1 MRLTRHIIT
10 FVFCLAEITS
20 SAQTL
25 NIASYNIRYENK
37 SDSLNG
43 NGWGQR
49 LPVIAKLIQ
58 FHDFDIFGAQEVFY
72 RQLNGMLSIMPEYG
86 FIGVGRTDGEKS
98 GECSPVFYKKEKFKL
113 IQSGNFWLSETDGK
127 PSIGW
132 DAALPRIC
140 TWGKFQIKENGV
152 CFWYFNLHIDHIG
165 VKARLESSK
174 LVLEKIKTLAGSEPI
189 ILTGD
194 FNTDQ
199 SSEGYKLISSS
210 GILQD
215 SYETAEV
222 RYAANGTFNNFN
234 PQQKTDIR
242 IDHIFVSKDFRVMR
256 YGILTDTYWTET
268 GKGSFVTRMPSD
280 HFPVN
285 VVVTLEKKNGN
296 NLKNYIK

>member
-1 MRLTRHIIT
+1 MRLTRYIATIVLCFAAINVT
-10 FVFCLAEITS
+10 
-20 SAQTL
+20 AQTI

-72 RQLNGMLSIMPEYG
+72 GQLNGMLSLMPEYG

-98 GECSPVFYKKEKFKL
+98 GECSPVFYKEEKFKL
-113 IQSGNFWLSETDGK
+113 MQSGNFWLSETDGK
-127 PSIGW
+127 PSVGW

-140 TWGKFQIKENGV
+140 TWGKFQIKENGI
-152 CFWYFNLHIDHIG
+152 CFWYFNLHMDHIG

-174 LVLEKIKTLAGSEPI
+174 LVLEKIKTLAGNEPV

-194 FNTDQ
+194 FNSDQ
-199 SSEGYKLISSS
+199 TSEGYKIISGS

-222 RYAANGTFNNFN
+222 RYATNGTFNNFN
-234 PQQKTDIR
+234 PLQKTYIR
-242 IDHIFVSKDFRVMR
+242 IDHIFVSKGFRVMR
-256 YGILTDTYWTET
+256 YGVLTDTYWTET
-268 GKGSFVTRMPSD
+268 GKGIFVTRMPSD
-280 HFPVN
+280 HFPVK
-285 VVVTLEKKNGN
+285 VVITLDR
-296 NLKNYIK
+296 

>member
-1 MRLTRHIIT
+1 MRLTRYIATIVLCFAAINVT
-10 FVFCLAEITS
+10 
-20 SAQTL
+20 AQTI

-72 RQLNGMLSIMPEYG
+72 GQLNGMLSLMPEYG

-98 GECSPVFYKKEKFKL
+98 GECSPVFYKEEKFKL
-113 IQSGNFWLSETDGK
+113 MQSGNFWLSETDGK
-127 PSIGW
+127 PSVGW

-140 TWGKFQIKENGV
+140 TWGKFQIKENGI
-152 CFWYFNLHIDHIG
+152 CFWYFNLHLDHIG

-174 LVLEKIKTLAGSEPI
+174 LVLEKIKALAGSEPV

-194 FNTDQ
+194 FNSDQ
-199 SSEGYKLISSS
+199 TSEGYKLISGS

-222 RYAANGTFNNFN
+222 RYATNGTFNNFN
-234 PQQKTDIR
+234 PLQKTYIR
-242 IDHIFVSKDFRVMR
+242 IDHIFVSKGFRVMR
-256 YGILTDTYWTET
+256 YGVLTDTYWTET
-268 GKGSFVTRMPSD
+268 GKGIFVTRMPSD
-280 HFPVN
+280 HFPVK
-285 VVVTLEKKNGN
+285 VVITLDR
-296 NLKNYIK
+296 

>member
-1 MRLTRHIIT
+1 MKKTFIIILLT
-10 FVFCLAEITS
+10 LAIQTNS
-20 SAQTL
+20 IAQVI

-49 LPVIAKLIQ
+49 LPVITKLIQ

-72 RQLNGMLSIMPEYG
+72 GQLNGMLFLMPEYE

-98 GECSPVFYKKEKFKL
+98 GECSPVFYKKDKYKL
-113 IQSGNFWLSETDGK
+113 MQSGNFWLSETDGK
-127 PSIGW
+127 PSVGW

-152 CFWYFNLHIDHIG
+152 CFWYFNLHMDHIG

-174 LVLEKIKTLAGSEPI
+174 LVLEKIKTMTGGEPV

-194 FNTDQ
+194 FNSDQ
-199 SSEGYKLISSS
+199 TSEGYKLISSS

-215 SYETAEV
+215 SYEVAEV
-222 RYAANGTFNNFN
+222 RYATNGTFNNFN
-234 PQQKTDIR
+234 PQQKTNIR
-242 IDHIFVSKDFRVMR
+242 IDHIFVSKGFRVMR

-280 HFPVN
+280 HFPVK
-285 VVVTLEKKNGN
+285 VVVTLKK
-296 NLKNYIK
+296 

>member
-10 FVFCLAEITS
+10 FVLCFAAIDVT
-20 SAQTL
+20 AQTI
-25 NIASYNIRYENK
+25 NTATYNIRYENK

-49 LPVIAKLIQ
+49 LPVIVKLIQ

-72 RQLNGMLSIMPEYG
+72 GQLNGMLTLMPEYG

-98 GECSPVFYKKEKFKL
+98 GECSPVFYKKDKFKL
-113 IQSGNFWLSETDGK
+113 MQSGNFWLSETDSK
-127 PSIGW
+127 PGVGW

-152 CFWYFNLHIDHIG
+152 YFWYFNLHMDHIG
-165 VKARLESSK
+165 VKARLESSR
-174 LVLEKIKTLAGSEPI
+174 LVIEKIKTLAGSEPV

-194 FNTDQ
+194 FNSDQ
-199 SSEGYKLISSS
+199 KSEGYKLISST

-242 IDHIFVSKDFRVMR
+242 IDHIFVSKGFRVMR

-268 GKGSFVTRMPSD
+268 VKGSFVTRMPSD
-280 HFPVN
+280 HFPVK

>member
-1 MRLTRHIIT
+1 MRLRRYIAFIVLCFAAINAT
-10 FVFCLAEITS
+10 
-20 SAQTL
+20 AQTI
-25 NIASYNIRYENK
+25 NIATYNIRYENK

-43 NGWGQR
+43 NGWGLR
-49 LPVIAKLIQ
+49 LHVIAKLIQ

-72 RQLNGMLSIMPEYG
+72 GQLNGMLTLMPEYG

-98 GECSPVFYKKEKFKL
+98 GECSPVFYKKDKFKL
-113 IQSGNFWLSETDGK
+113 MQSGNFWLSETDGK
-127 PSIGW
+127 PSVGW

-140 TWGKFQIKENGV
+140 TWGKFQIKENGI
-152 CFWYFNLHIDHIG
+152 CFWYFNLHMDHIG

-174 LVLEKIKTLAGSEPI
+174 LVLEKIKALAGSEPV

-194 FNTDQ
+194 FNSDQ
-199 SSEGYKLISSS
+199 TSEGYKLISGS

-222 RYAANGTFNNFN
+222 RYATNGTLNNFN

-242 IDHIFVSKDFRVMR
+242 IDHIFVSKGFRVMR
-256 YGILTDTYWTET
+256 YGVLTDTYWAET

-280 HFPVN
+280 HFPVK
-285 VVVTLEKKNGN
+285 VVVTLDR
-296 NLKNYIK
+296 

>member
-1 MRLTRHIIT
+1 MKKTFIIILLT
-10 FVFCLAEITS
+10 LAIQTNS
-20 SAQTL
+20 IAQAI
-25 NIASYNIRYENK
+25 NIATYNIRYENK

-72 RQLNGMLSIMPEYG
+72 GQLNGMLSLMPEYG
-86 FIGVGRTDGEKS
+86 FIGVGRADGEKS

-113 IQSGNFWLSETDGK
+113 MQSGNFWLSETAGK
-127 PSIGW
+127 PSVGW

-140 TWGKFQIKENGV
+140 TWGQFQIKENGI
-152 CFWYFNLHIDHIG
+152 CFWYFNLHMDHIG

-174 LVLEKIKTLAGSEPI
+174 LVLEKIKALAGSEPV

-194 FNTDQ
+194 FNSDQ
-199 SSEGYKLISSS
+199 TSEGYKLISGSE
-210 GILQD
+210 ILQD

-222 RYAANGTFNNFN
+222 RYATNGTFNNFN

-242 IDHIFVSKDFRVMR
+242 IDHIFVSKGFRVMR
-256 YGILTDTYWTET
+256 YGVLTDTYWTET
-268 GKGSFVTRMPSD
+268 VKGIFVTRMPSD
-280 HFPVN
+280 HFPVK
-285 VVVTLEKKNGN
+285 VVITLDR
-296 NLKNYIK
+296 

>member
-1 MRLTRHIIT
+1 MRLTRYIATIVLCFAAINVT
-10 FVFCLAEITS
+10 
-20 SAQTL
+20 AQTI

-72 RQLNGMLSIMPEYG
+72 GQLNGMLSLMPEYG

-98 GECSPVFYKKEKFKL
+98 GECSPVFYKEEKFKL
-113 IQSGNFWLSETDGK
+113 MQSGNFWLSETDGK
-127 PSIGW
+127 PSVGW

-140 TWGKFQIKENGV
+140 TWGKFQIKENGI
-152 CFWYFNLHIDHIG
+152 CFWYFNLHMDHIG

-174 LVLEKIKTLAGSEPI
+174 LVLEKIKTLAGNEPV

-194 FNTDQ
+194 FNSDQ
-199 SSEGYKLISSS
+199 TSEGYKIISGS

-222 RYAANGTFNNFN
+222 RYATNGTFNNFN
-234 PQQKTDIR
+234 PLQKTYIR
-242 IDHIFVSKDFRVMR
+242 IDHIFVSKGFRVMR
-256 YGILTDTYWTET
+256 YGVLTDTYWTET
-268 GKGSFVTRMPSD
+268 GKGIFVTRMPSD
-280 HFPVN
+280 HFPVK
-285 VVVTLEKKNGN
+285 VVVMLDR
-296 NLKNYIK
+296 

>member
-1 MRLTRHIIT
+1 MRLTRYIATIVLCFAAINVT
-10 FVFCLAEITS
+10 
-20 SAQTL
+20 AQTI

-72 RQLNGMLSIMPEYG
+72 GQLNGMLSLMPEYG

-98 GECSPVFYKKEKFKL
+98 GECSPVFYKEEKFKL
-113 IQSGNFWLSETDGK
+113 MQSGNFWLSETDGK
-127 PSIGW
+127 PSVGW

-140 TWGKFQIKENGV
+140 TWGKFQIKENGI
-152 CFWYFNLHIDHIG
+152 CFWYFNLHMDHIG
-165 VKARLESSK
+165 VKARFESSK
-174 LVLEKIKTLAGSEPI
+174 LVLEKIKALAGDEAV

-194 FNTDQ
+194 FNSDQ
-199 SSEGYKLISSS
+199 TSEGYKIISGS

-222 RYAANGTFNNFN
+222 RYATNGTFNNFN
-234 PQQKTDIR
+234 PLQKTYIR
-242 IDHIFVSKDFRVMR
+242 IDHIFVSKGFRVMR
-256 YGILTDTYWTET
+256 YGVLTDTYWTET
-268 GKGSFVTRMPSD
+268 GKGIFVTRMPSD
-280 HFPVN
+280 HFPVK
-285 VVVTLEKKNGN
+285 VVITLDR
-296 NLKNYIK
+296 